1 MKQTL
6 LLDVDEVIVF
16 SGFLE
21 TINDFLGTNYVID
34 EFSEYYIDSVV
45 IPSDRMD
52 EFNEFLRN
60 RNLYDYAPL
69 LPNAI
74 EVIKKLNQV
83 YDIYILSSC
92 VNFLDVD
99 GSGRYF
105 ADKYNFLRKTLPF
118 IDPSHIILTSA
129 KHLFV
134 AGIQID
140 DRIDNFGPHVN
151 LKILFPSYH
160 NKEITD
166 EELKEKGIIR
176 AGYDWRDG
184 WSNVEEILLKN

>member
-1 MKQTL
+1 MIKLKQTL

-21 TINDFLGTNYVID
+21 AINDFLGTNYVID

-74 EVIKKLNQV
+74 EVIKKLNEV
-83 YDIYILSSC
+83 YDIYILSS
-92 VNFLDVD
+92 
-99 GSGRYF
+99 
-105 ADKYNFLRKTLPF
+105 
-118 IDPSHIILTSA
+118 
-129 KHLFV
+129 
-134 AGIQID
+134 
-140 DRIDNFGPHVN
+140 
-151 LKILFPSYH
+151 
-160 NKEITD
+160 
-166 EELKEKGIIR
+166 
-176 AGYDWRDG
+176 
-184 WSNVEEILLKN
+184 